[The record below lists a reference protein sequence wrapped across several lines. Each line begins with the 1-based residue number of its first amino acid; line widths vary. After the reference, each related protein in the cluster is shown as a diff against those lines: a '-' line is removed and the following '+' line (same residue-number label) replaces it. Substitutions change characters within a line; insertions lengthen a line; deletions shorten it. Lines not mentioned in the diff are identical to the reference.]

1 MSLVWTASP
10 TLSFGSGPL
19 VDGDRAG
26 IGVEEG
32 VQETAT
38 VFSGDEGFAA
48 DGTLGSESRDFPFF
62 WKSTISGQ
70 Q

>member
-1 MSLVWTASP
+1 MF
-10 TLSFGSGPL
+10 SFGSGTL
-19 VDGDRAG
+19 VGGDRAG

-32 VQETAT
+32 VEATGT

-48 DGTLGSESRDFPFF
+48 DGTLDSESGDFPFF